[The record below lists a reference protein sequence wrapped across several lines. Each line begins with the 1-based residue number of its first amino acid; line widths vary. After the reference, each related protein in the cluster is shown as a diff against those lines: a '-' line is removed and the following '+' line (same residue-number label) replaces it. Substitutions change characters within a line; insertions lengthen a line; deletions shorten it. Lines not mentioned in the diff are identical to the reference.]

1 MAARLAPF
9 GVRFVVVDQDG
20 LPEAACLALQAQVDL
35 ELVPSAGLL
44 IWRNT
49 AALPPASVLQADR
62 GTAAIV
68 ASADPDVIQR
78 FEPVPTTP
86 LAATDSGWE
95 GPAGD
100 GDLVVVA
107 TAFDGAWEL
116 SGGAPP
122 QQAFDGNV
130 VRQRTR
136 GRDDPIRGPTSRT
149 IAIWLLAL
157 VWAAALWITRKLVR
171 R

>member
-1 MAARLAPF
+1 M
-9 GVRFVVVDQDG
+9 
-20 LPEAACLALQAQVDL
+20 
-35 ELVPSAGLL
+35 
-44 IWRNT
+44 
-49 AALPPASVLQADR
+49 
-62 GTAAIV
+62 
-68 ASADPDVIQR
+68 
-78 FEPVPTTP
+78 
-86 LAATDSGWE
+86 SGWE

-122 QQAFDGNV
+122 QQAFGWATSFANAPADV
-130 VRQRTR
+130 T
-136 GRDDPIRGPTSRT
+136 IRYGDQLSRT

-157 VWAAALWITRKLVR
+157 VWAAALWITRKPVR